1 LELLMPG
8 KSLAAL
14 TAFVAINAFAAIDVN
29 KATLADLESVTGL
42 GPATTSAILDERR
55 KGSFKD
61 WADLIGRVKGVG
73 EHNAAR
79 LSAEGLTVGGASY
92 KGVEAKKSR
101 AEGQPRAADAAAS
114 TSKK

>member
-1 LELLMPG
+1 MPWR
-8 KSLAAL
+8 SLAAL
-14 TAFVAINAFAAIDVN
+14 AAFFSINAFAAIDVN

-42 GPATTSAILDERR
+42 GPTTTSKILDERR

-79 LSAEGLTVGGASY
+79 LSAEGLTVDGASY
-92 KGVEAKKSR
+92 KGVETKKGA
-101 AEGQPRAADAAAS
+101 AEGKPRAVDAAAS
-114 TSKK
+114 ATRRE